1 VKLPISISVHN
12 EWDPLE
18 EVIVG
23 IATDARIPK
32 PDLSLHAIE
41 YRGRSRDSIPSGP
54 FPAQVVEEAEQ
65 NLAELAEVLASLDI
79 VVHRPDSVMT
89 SAPISTPDWTTS
101 GFYNYCPRDVLLAIG
116 DLIIEAPMALRSR
129 SRESLAYKKILLEC
143 FSGGS
148 RWMAAPAPR
157 LADEIY
163 NLHELDESALRNL
176 EPVFDAANILR
187 IGRDILYLVSDSG
200 NELGAR
206 WLGRMLGE
214 EYRVSICRN
223 LYART
228 HIDST
233 IIVLR
238 PGLVLLNPE
247 RVTEINL
254 PSIFRN
260 WDRIWCPEPVDIGYT
275 GDAYSSRW
283 IAMNL
288 LMVNQHLAIVEER
301 QLELISALETREI
314 DVIPLRLPHAR
325 TMGGGFHCVTLDLRR
340 KGICEDYTA

>member
-1 VKLPISISVHN
+1 LPISISVHN

-18 EVIVG
+18 EVVVG
-23 IATDARIPK
+23 IATDARIPQ
-32 PDLSLHAIE
+32 PDLSLHAVE
-41 YRGRSRDSIPSGP
+41 YRGRSRDSIPAGP
-54 FPAQVVEEAEQ
+54 FPPHIIEETER
-65 NLAELAEVLASLDI
+65 NLAELAEVLASLGV
-79 VVHRPDSVMT
+79 VVHRPESVMT
-89 SAPISTPDWTTS
+89 SASISTPDWATS

-116 DLIIEAPMALRSR
+116 NLVVEAPMALRSR
-129 SRESLAYKKILLEC
+129 SRESLAYKKIFLEC
-143 FSGGS
+143 LAGGS
-148 RWMAAPAPR
+148 RWIAAPSPR

-163 NLHELDESALRNL
+163 NLHNLNESALRNL

-206 WLGRMLGE
+206 WLGGILGE
-214 EYRVSICRN
+214 DYRVHLCHN

-238 PGLVLLNPE
+238 PGLVLLNPD
-247 RVTEINL
+247 RVTDSNL
-254 PSIFRN
+254 PSIFHN
-260 WDRIWCPEPVDIGYT
+260 WDRIWCPDPVDIGYT
-275 GDAYSSRW
+275 GEPYSSKW

-288 LMVNQHLAIVEER
+288 LMINQNLAIVEGR
-301 QLELISALETREI
+301 QGELISTLEKRKI
-314 DVIPLRLPHAR
+314 DVIPLHLPHAR

-340 KGICEDYTA
+340 TGNCEDYTS